1 MNGAP
6 CSSEGTPSPM
16 DSPTTEE
23 KNGKKSLTRSASMSS
38 LDFIQIQEECTA
50 LLKTKSHSFKALPAL
65 FLLDNDVKYES
76 SIGPNVIM
84 VRTLPPM
91 KMSLTETI
99 VAPVSSFLYT
109 IQFLNLLKQSIKCT
123 MQVSCKHKKS

>member
-1 MNGAP
+1 
-6 CSSEGTPSPM
+6 
-16 DSPTTEE
+16 
-23 KNGKKSLTRSASMSS
+23 MSS

-76 SIGPNVIM
+76 NFGPNVIM

-91 KMSLTETI
+91 KMSLTESI
-99 VAPVSSFLYT
+99 VAPPVNSFFYSP
-109 IQFLNLLKQSIKCT
+109 FHLLKILFKNTHMYLTSQL
-123 MQVSCKHKKS
+123 